1 MLHATPATYGA
12 PRGGDETD
20 GFVPFGDTNSKLYEW
35 LTMTHSDIFAAP
47 AQDIVFVAP
56 APVVEHRTRR
66 TSTCGRVHEQ
76 LSVLMALASATHHS
90 HMRVASVATQTDDAA
105 AACAATAS
113 AFVVLYV
120 VPASDADAAPALA
133 VECVAP
139 APVIT
144 NIEQLITEF

>member
-1 MLHATPATYGA
+1 
-12 PRGGDETD
+12 
-20 GFVPFGDTNSKLYEW
+20 
-35 LTMTHSDIFAAP
+35 
-47 AQDIVFVAP
+47 
-56 APVVEHRTRR
+56 
-66 TSTCGRVHEQ
+66 
-76 LSVLMALASATHHS
+76 MALASATHHS

-144 NIEQLITEF
+144 NIEQLMEPLLLHIQEQSFEVAKIIPQERVSVRSIVQKVDVPVPPSTPPCLRPGKKS